1 MDVRPATIDARSRT
15 ESVRLRDLRDVIPAE
30 CFQID
35 ALRSWFT
42 LFRILATIAAFTTA
56 IHFTPLT
63 PDLNLLWQ
71 APLLGLLWLFDGW
84 AMVGLFVLG
93 HDCGHRAFSKRTWVN
108 KLVGHICMSPLS
120 NALHTWTVT
129 HDHHHAHTQR
139 RGEEV
144 DWASHLKT
152 QEELDQLTWSSDFI
166 VKLGYALPFGIFF
179 WIITNTVR
187 RGFLVERQIGT
198 RRFEM
203 ERTSLR
209 TSNLIML
216 ATILCI
222 YGSLFYF
229 GGLWTMLKHYG
240 IPGFIATVTGALII
254 TVQHA
259 NRHTLSYTQEGWTP
273 LRGQLVSTFD
283 VRFPRLLET
292 MWCNITIHIPH
303 HVAPTIPWYHLRKA
317 SRAIQT
323 AYPDYYQSQPFSTW
337 HLSWFANTPVLREV
351 PDKGFFVMDL
361 PDNADVLAH
370 AS

>member
-1 MDVRPATIDARSRT
+1 
-15 ESVRLRDLRDVIPAE
+15 
-30 CFQID
+30 
-35 ALRSWFT
+35 
-42 LFRILATIAAFTTA
+42 
-56 IHFTPLT
+56 
-63 PDLNLLWQ
+63 
-71 APLLGLLWLFDGW
+71 
-84 AMVGLFVLG
+84 
-93 HDCGHRAFSKRTWVN
+93 
-108 KLVGHICMSPLS
+108 
-120 NALHTWTVT
+120 
-129 HDHHHAHTQR
+129 
-139 RGEEV
+139 
-144 DWASHLKT
+144 
-152 QEELDQLTWSSDFI
+152 
-166 VKLGYALPFGIFF
+166 
-179 WIITNTVR
+179 
-187 RGFLVERQIGT
+187 
-198 RRFEM
+198 M